1 MLEIQRLN
9 STEGERW
16 RSIRLAALH
25 DAPDAFGTTL
35 AEANAFPPELWSR
48 QVGEFPTFIAVLD
61 GLDVGVVRASS
72 DIEQPGAAF
81 LLSMWVAPDAR
92 GKGVG
97 DELIDAVASWAEA
110 DGFSR
115 LVLDVADANGQGID
129 SGALDEVCGLFRVGH
144 LRVVLCNDI
153 PCHCEFGQK
162 ILTITVWEDDFL
174 PPCHCAFG

>member
-61 GLDVGVVRASS
+61 GVDVGVVRASS

-115 LVLDVADANGQGID
+115 LVLDVADANVSAI
-129 SGALDEVCGLFRVGH
+129 ALYAGKGFEPTGDTG
-144 LRVVLCNDI
+144 
-153 PCHCEFGQK
+153 
-162 ILTITVWEDDFL
+162 TL
-174 PPCHCAFG
+174 PSPRQHIREHRRALALPRG

>member
-16 RSIRLAALH
+16 RSIRLTALH

-61 GLDVGVVRASS
+61 AIDVGVVRASP
-72 DIEQPGAAF
+72 DEEQPGAAF

-97 DELIDAVASWAEA
+97 EELIDAVAGWAES

-115 LVLDVADANGQGID
+115 LVLDVADTNASAI
-129 SGALDEVCGLFRVGH
+129 ALYARKGFEPTGETG
-144 LRVVLCNDI
+144 
-153 PCHCEFGQK
+153 
-162 ILTITVWEDDFL
+162 TL
-174 PPCHCAFG
+174 PSPRQHIREHRRALALPRA

>member
-16 RSIRLAALH
+16 RSIRLAALL

-61 GLDVGVVRASS
+61 GVDVGDVGVVRASP
-72 DIEQPGAAF
+72 DNEQPEAAF

-115 LVLDVADANGQGID
+115 LVLDVADANASAI
-129 SGALDEVCGLFRVGH
+129 ALYARKGFEPTGD
-144 LRVVLCNDI
+144 
-153 PCHCEFGQK
+153 
-162 ILTITVWEDDFL
+162 TSTL
-174 PPCHCAFG
+174 PSPRQRIREHRRALALPRA